1 MSVSSRIRVILVDD
15 HGLVRHGVRRLLE
28 DAPDVEVIAEAGS
41 GEDAL
46 KLVRQL
52 EPDVVLMDLVMP
64 GMGGLEATRKL
75 ARAHPTT
82 RVIVVSMQKDEV
94 LPAKLIDAG
103 AMGYLTKGASVTEM
117 VQAIREVFA
126 GRRYLG
132 AEVAQTVALSRLPGG
147 EKSPFDSLTQR
158 EMEIAMLVMQ
168 GQRPG
173 DISSKLCLSPK
184 TVSTHRTNLFR
195 KLGVANDVEF
205 ARLALRYGMIDSAT

>member
-1 MSVSSRIRVILVDD
+1 MSASNRIRVILVDD

-28 DAPDVEVIAEAGS
+28 DARDVEVIAEAGS
-41 GEDAL
+41 GEEAL
-46 KLVRQL
+46 ALVRQL
-52 EPDVVLMDLVMP
+52 EPDVLLMDLVMP

-75 ARAHPTT
+75 SRVRPAT

-103 AMGYLTKGASVTEM
+103 AMGYLTKGASVKEM

-147 EKSPFDSLTQR
+147 DKSPFDSLTQR
-158 EMEIAMLVMQ
+158 EMEIAMMVMQ

-173 DISSKLCLSPK
+173 DISTKLCLSPK

-205 ARLALRYGMIDSAT
+205 ARLALRYGMIDSAG